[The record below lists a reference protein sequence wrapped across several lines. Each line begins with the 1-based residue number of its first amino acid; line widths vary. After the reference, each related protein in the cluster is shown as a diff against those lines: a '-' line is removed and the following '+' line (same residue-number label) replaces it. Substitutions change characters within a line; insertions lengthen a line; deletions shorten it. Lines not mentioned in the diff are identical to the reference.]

1 MGACV
6 FDQMEM
12 DQMNG
17 NNNGTTSLVRIIK
30 LQKWATLEKVLVS
43 GAVDMIPFDD
53 SPLEQ
58 RLAGTDRIL
67 HLACQFQAPLRIV
80 QLLSD
85 RHPMSIRTL
94 DDDGRY
100 PLHIACARGAKPKVI
115 NYMLDAC
122 NMAVRWQDKTGK
134 LPLHHLGESWR
145 KGHKTVRNTRT
156 QPEAESMLSVASMLL
171 FEFPESPIIEDNEET
186 NSIEYAIQSGADIKV
201 VKRMQNESRNSWRRL
216 KKRNESMSHDDLRLS
231 MRSSI
236 ASSMDL
242 EEISGLDVSMM
253 DEGNPDYAPG
263 SMPPLPSDLEK
274 LIQTA
279 RMA

>member
-1 MGACV
+1 
-6 FDQMEM
+6 
-12 DQMNG
+12 
-17 NNNGTTSLVRIIK
+17 
-30 LQKWATLEKVLVS
+30 
-43 GAVDMIPFDD
+43 
-53 SPLEQ
+53 
-58 RLAGTDRIL
+58 
-67 HLACQFQAPLRIV
+67 
-80 QLLSD
+80 
-85 RHPMSIRTL
+85 
-94 DDDGRY
+94 
-100 PLHIACARGAKPKVI
+100 
-115 NYMLDAC
+115 
-122 NMAVRWQDKTGK
+122 
-134 LPLHHLGESWR
+134 
-145 KGHKTVRNTRT
+145 
-156 QPEAESMLSVASMLL
+156 MLSVASMLL
-171 FEFPESPIIEDNEET
+171 FEYPESPIIEDNEET

-263 SMPPLPSDLEK
+263 SMPPLPSDLER